1 MSMYNEKINNLI
13 FELFDIKYEKGL
25 VVKKQQYENAARLR
39 DDERK
44 VEDKL
49 YSVIFPKNS
58 DYNRIDLE
66 EWLTIYLKDNYNIVY
81 DRYAIENLKLT
92 IREIKLKQLGIK

>member
-1 MSMYNEKINNLI
+1 MIMCGEKINNLI

-44 VEDKL
+44 V
-49 YSVIFPKNS
+49 
-58 DYNRIDLE
+58 
-66 EWLTIYLKDNYNIVY
+66 
-81 DRYAIENLKLT
+81 
-92 IREIKLKQLGIK
+92 

>member
-1 MSMYNEKINNLI
+1 MIMSEKINNLI
-13 FELFDIKYEKGL
+13 FELFDIKYAKSL
-25 VVKKQQYENAARLR
+25 VVKKQQYENAAKLR

-49 YSVIFPKNS
+49 FLVIFPQAQ
-58 DYNRIDLE
+58 DYDRSSLE
-66 EWLTIYLKDNYNIVY
+66 EWLTIYLKDNYGIVY
-81 DRYAIENLKLT
+81 DRHTSESLKGT